1 MTLIIW
7 KAISTLQFI
16 RCHGNKMINSICLL
30 FNHPPKFTYIPS
42 AISDRERIF
51 YPMEA
56 IIGNAAH
63 APQEGAPAPQED
75 VPAPMDLLPPP
86 MHAVEDALQ
95 YIFHFIMG
103 VRDQDTLK

>member
-1 MTLIIW
+1 
-7 KAISTLQFI
+7 
-16 RCHGNKMINSICLL
+16 
-30 FNHPPKFTYIPS
+30 
-42 AISDRERIF
+42 
-51 YPMEA
+51 MEA

-63 APQEGAPAPQED
+63 APQEGAPAPQEDVPGPQED

-103 VRDQDTLK
+103 IRDQDTLK

>member
-1 MTLIIW
+1 MSQEQNDQLHPRP
-7 KAISTLQFI
+7 IS
-16 RCHGNKMINSICLL
+16 
-30 FNHPPKFTYIPS
+30 PPTQVHRYPI
-42 AISDRERIF
+42 AISDQERIF

-63 APQEGAPAPQED
+63 APQEGAPVHQEDVPVPQED

-103 VRDQDTLK
+103 IRDQDTLK

>member
-1 MTLIIW
+1 
-7 KAISTLQFI
+7 
-16 RCHGNKMINSICLL
+16 
-30 FNHPPKFTYIPS
+30 
-42 AISDRERIF
+42 
-51 YPMEA
+51 MEA

-63 APQEGAPAPQED
+63 APQEGAPAPQDDVPRPQED

-103 VRDQDTLK
+103 IRDQDTLK